1 MEMMLQFGH
10 GMMTLTEELISAWE
24 GGSVILSPRDMTR
37 DQMQRVAQSVL
48 AGYGN
53 VFIDPQFYVP
63 RSEQAKL
70 TSHSFWPTDYETAA
84 FDASSVQQLIG
95 HLNTDYNAPFRT
107 AAFIAPS
114 VYTSVMDDNW
124 YNMQRLYLEAAQQV
138 VGPKPLYLTACL
150 GNEVMA
156 SESMVHQAIEYIQAL
171 PVTGVYLVAEHPRG
185 QYLVDDPVWLLN
197 LLDLIAGLKLQGK
210 RVIVGYANQQSLLL
224 SLAGVDAIACGNFMN
239 VRNFSTSKFEVVES
253 TPSRR
258 SIWYYSPQA
267 MSEYQITMLDIAA
280 RASVLDQ
287 LKSDSTSYVSTYADV
302 LFSGAQP
309 SSTNYRERDSFLH
322 FLTAVR
328 AQAASA
334 IKPTYD
340 ETKQSVTM
348 RIETARSITEFM
360 QQVGITGRNKDFSQ
374 VADIQLSTVHAFNR
388 VRGMTVRHNW
398 NRL

>member
-1 MEMMLQFGH
+1 
-10 GMMTLTEELISAWE
+10 MMTLTEELVSAWG
-24 GGSVILSPRDMTR
+24 GGSVVLSPRDMTI
-37 DQMQRVAQSVL
+37 DQMKRVAKSVK
-48 AGYGN
+48 AGNGN
-53 VFIDPQFYVP
+53 VFVDPQFYVP

-70 TSHSFWPTDYETAA
+70 TAHSFWPDDYETAA
-84 FDASSVQQLIG
+84 FNSDSVQRLIE
-95 HLNTDYNAPFRT
+95 HLNTDYNQAFGT
-107 AAFIAPS
+107 AAFIAPA
-114 VYTSVMDDNW
+114 VYASIVDENW
-124 YNMQRLYLEAAQQV
+124 YKMQRLYLEAAQKV
-138 VGPKPLYLTACL
+138 IGSKPLYLTACL
-150 GNEVMA
+150 GNEVIG
-156 SESMVHQAIEYIQAL
+156 SESMVHQTIEYIQNL
-171 PVTGVYLVAEHPRG
+171 PVTGVYLVAEHPKN

-197 LLDLIAGLKLQGK
+197 LLDLVAGLKLQGK

-224 SLAGVDAIACGNFMN
+224 SLTGVDAIACGNFMN
-239 VRNFSTSKFEVVES
+239 VRNFSTSKFEVIES

-258 SIWYYSPQA
+258 STWYYSPQA
-267 MSEYQITMLDIAA
+267 MSEYQVAMLDIAA

-287 LKSDSTSYVSTYADV
+287 LKSDSSAYKSTYADV

-309 SSTNYRERDSFLH
+309 SSTNYKERDSFLH

-334 IKPTYD
+334 VKPTYD

-348 RIETARSITEFM
+348 RIQTARSISEFM
-360 QQVGITGRNKDFSQ
+360 QQVGITGKNKDFSQ